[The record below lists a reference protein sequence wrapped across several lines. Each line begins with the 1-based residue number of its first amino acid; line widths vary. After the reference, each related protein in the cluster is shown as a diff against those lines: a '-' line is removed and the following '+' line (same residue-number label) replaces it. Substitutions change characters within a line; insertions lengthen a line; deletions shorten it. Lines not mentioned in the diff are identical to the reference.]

1 MRNRFELINAIID
14 DESLTCTQKG
24 ILTCLWRFSDE
35 YGISYPS
42 IETILKGAGI
52 SNKRTFYTNRD
63 ILIERG
69 YLQVESF
76 NGRGC
81 IYKMILGD
89 NEQGTMNSSS
99 NMTRKQEQ
107 YRTTNRN
114 ITELEQNN
122 SSNIASLVAK
132 LNHDEYRY
140 FYGGGWMLELSSE
153 FIC

>member
-1 MRNRFELINAIID
+1 MNRFELINAIVD
-14 DESLTCTQKG
+14 DNSLTSTQKA

-42 IETILKGAGI
+42 VETILRGAGI

-69 YLQVESF
+69 YLEIKSF

-81 IYKMILGD
+81 IYKITLGN
-89 NEQGTMNSSS
+89 NEQGTMNSSG
-99 NMTRKQEQ
+99 NMTRKQGQ

-114 ITELEQNN
+114 RTEH
-122 SSNIASLVAK
+122 IK
-132 LNHDEYRY
+132 
-140 FYGGGWMLELSSE
+140 
-153 FIC
+153 

>member
-1 MRNRFELINAIID
+1 MTRFELINKIID
-14 DESLTCTQKG
+14 DTTLTSTQKA

-35 YGISYPS
+35 HGISYPS
-42 IETILKGAGI
+42 VETILKGAGI

-81 IYKMILGD
+81 IYKITLGN
-89 NEQGTMNSSS
+89 NEQGTMSSS
-99 NMTRKQEQ
+99 GNITRKQGQ

-114 ITELEQNN
+114 RTELEQNN
-122 SSNIASLVAK
+122 YNNMVPLVAK
-132 LNHDEYRY
+132 LNHDEYQY
-140 FYGGGWMLELSSE
+140 FYGGGWMTEFSSD